1 MLFIILSVLFWFSM
15 IALNCYTS
23 SERWFRTHCSFHW
36 LYNLSTALLLLSPI
50 LIGMSIAIYLA
61 KL

>member
-1 MLFIILSVLFWFSM
+1 MLFIILSVLFLLGM

-23 SERWFRTHCSFHW
+23 SERWFRNHCSFHW
-36 LYNLSTALLLLSPI
+36 LFNLSTALLLFSPI
-50 LIGMSIAIYLA
+50 MIGVSIAIYLA